1 MTIAPAPRCPTRHR
15 SGLTEQQ
22 GRSSSR
28 AGRHL
33 RIIGP
38 AVVLPLL
45 LLACGSDS
53 KSGGKASVVSQSTSS
68 ASQTTPA
75 SADVAAG
82 SQATAPVGNSTPT
95 AEAPL
100 ADACTLLTTETV
112 SATFSTKAHGPKA
125 QEDAIGAA
133 TCEWTWLDPVQAP
146 CSVTVTPREL
156 RRFDNKSAD
165 AVEISGVGDAAYR
178 EPKNDDPNNVYMRK
192 GGSFV
197 HLKMRCNGDEGKV
210 HGFTT
215 QRQDA
220 LNTLARAVA
229 DKL

>member
-1 MTIAPAPRCPTRHR
+1 MEHHGGPSSWARRQ
-15 SGLTEQQ
+15 LT
-22 GRSSSR
+22 
-28 AGRHL
+28 
-33 RIIGP
+33 IIGV
-38 AVVLPLL
+38 AGVLPLL
-45 LLACGSDS
+45 LLGCGSDS
-53 KSGGKASVVSQSTSS
+53 KSGSKASVVSQSTIS
-68 ASQTTPA
+68 ASKTTPA
-75 SADVAAG
+75 SANTVAG
-82 SQATAPVGNSTPT
+82 SPATVSVGNPTPT
-95 AEAPL
+95 AEARL
-100 ADACTLLTTETV
+100 ADPCTLLTTETV
-112 SATFSTKAHGPKA
+112 SATFSPKAHGPKA

-133 TCEWTWLDPVQAP
+133 TCEWTWLDPVQGP

-197 HLKMRCNGDEGKV
+197 HLKMRCNGDEGPV

-220 LNTLARAVA
+220 LNMLAKAVA